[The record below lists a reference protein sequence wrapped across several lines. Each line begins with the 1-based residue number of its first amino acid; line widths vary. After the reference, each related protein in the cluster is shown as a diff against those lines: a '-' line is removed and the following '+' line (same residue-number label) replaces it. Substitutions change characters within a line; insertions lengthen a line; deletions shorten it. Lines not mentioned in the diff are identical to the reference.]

1 MKTTIFG
8 ALMGLFGGLAVFL
21 SISLNWQ
28 GWVLFLAWVCFYL
41 YGKSNKKSMN
51 VYLQILLGIV
61 LSILIE
67 FVGGFLT
74 GIIGEMGLY
83 LSIFFFIGSLAFLIK
98 IKGLQDLT
106 AWFIGLVVFFGVE
119 PELTLLD
126 IAHQLL
132 VPLAT
137 GFAFGIVVDLIVQK
151 YVFGTENTQVSTH
164 G

>member
-21 SISLNWQ
+21 SISLHWP

-41 YGKSNKKSMN
+41 YGKSTKKSLN
-51 VYLQILLGIV
+51 IYIQITLGIV
-61 LSILIE
+61 LAVLIE
-67 FVGGFLT
+67 LVGGLL
-74 GIIGEMGLY
+74 IGAIGGLGLY
-83 LSIFFFIGSLAFLIK
+83 VAIFFFIGSLAFLIK
-98 IKGLQDLT
+98 IKGLHDLT

-119 PELTLLD
+119 PELRPIE

-132 VPLAT
+132 LPLAA
-137 GFAFGIVVDLIVQK
+137 GFAFGIIVDMIVMK
-151 YVFGTENTQVSTH
+151 YVFGTGNTEGSHH